1 MKKITSTSTLGRKKI
16 LALAIPLI
24 MAAQAQS
31 FEFYTGGIEG
41 SFDSEISMGSSWRVE
56 AQDEQFLTNGNEED
70 GNANFSEG
78 TAFSQVIKGSHDLQ
92 FSYKNFGGFVRG
104 KYWYDTALEDN
115 NVDYGH
121 TPTASIGTGPTDPL
135 SVNQA
140 GESRLDDSDFND
152 LSKFSGAEILDA
164 FVYGEFDV
172 LGMPL
177 DVRLG
182 KQVVSWGE
190 STFILG
196 GINAVNPVDVNGFTR
211 PGAEIKE
218 VLLPVNMAYA
228 NLGLS
233 ENLSFEAFYQLEYQ
247 ESVLPGCGT
256 YFSPN
261 DYVSDGCNVV
271 TIEVPDTPE
280 APGVSASLQ
289 RSDYD
294 KPADD
299 GQFGLSFRYVA
310 EELADTEFGLY
321 YMNIHSRTPTGNGL
335 KTPFDAVAIG
345 QQAGTDYIIA
355 NAVNPLSPTAD
366 EMAAAQAVG
375 EQTGMGVT
383 LTTSSYYVAYP
394 EDLQIMGLSFATS
407 LGSVA
412 FSGELSYHKDTPIQI
427 NAGQLITATL
437 FGSTQGMAEI
447 GMDSTILDAEVNAVA
462 PGGEILGYREFDVSQ
477 VQFTAIKFIDR
488 FLGADRF
495 TLIAEAGYTFIH
507 DFTEG
512 DNQIRFQRDGFFD
525 QPENNNQGFVTESS
539 WGYRTLIEG
548 EYSDVFAGI
557 NLKPS
562 IAFNHD
568 VEGYSPTNTSG
579 FGEGEQSVD
588 VSLDADYLSTYKASI
603 SYTQFMGGDYNAMKD
618 KDFASISVGMQF

>member
-1 MKKITSTSTLGRKKI
+1 MKKTTSTSTLGRKKI
-16 LALAIPLI
+16 LALAIPLV

-56 AQDEQFLTNGNEED
+56 AQDDQFLANGNEED

-78 TAFSQVIKGSHDLQ
+78 SAFSQVFKGSHDLQ
-92 FSYKNFGGFVRG
+92 LSYKNFGGFVRG
-104 KYWYDTALEDN
+104 KYWYDSALADN
-115 NVDYGH
+115 NVDRGH
-121 TPTASIGTGPTDPL
+121 TPTATIGTGVTDPL
-135 SVNQA
+135 SVNHA
-140 GESRLDDSDFND
+140 GGGRLDDSEFND

-196 GINAVNPVDVNGFTR
+196 GINAINPVDVNGFTR

-218 VLLPVNMAYA
+218 ILLPVNMAYA
-228 NLGLS
+228 NIGLTES
-233 ENLSFEAFYQLEYQ
+233 ISLEAFYQLEYQ

-261 DYVSDGCNVV
+261 DYISDGCNVV
-271 TIEVPDTPE
+271 TLEV
-280 APGVSASLQ
+280 PGVSASLQ
-289 RSDYD
+289 RSEDE

-299 GQFGLSFRYVA
+299 GQFGLSMRYVA

-321 YMNIHSRTPTGNGL
+321 YMNIHSRTPTGNGR
-335 KTPFDAVAIG
+335 KFDAQEVGA
-345 QQAGTDYIIA
+345 
-355 NAVNPLSPTAD
+355 L
-366 EMAAAQAVG
+366 MAAGVPQTAAVISS
-375 EQTGMGVT
+375 
-383 LTTSSYYVAYP
+383 TSYFVAYP
-394 EDLQIMGLSFATS
+394 EDLQIMGLSFATT

-437 FGSTQGMAEI
+437 FGSTQGLAAI
-447 GMDSTILDAEVNAVA
+447 GKDSTILDAEVSAIA
-462 PGGEILGYREFDVSQ
+462 PGGEIVGYREFDVSQ
-477 VQFTAIKFIDR
+477 AQFTAIKFIDR

-512 DNQIRFQRDGFFD
+512 NNQIRFQRDGFFD
-525 QPENNNQGFVTESS
+525 QPENSNQGFVTESA
-539 WGYRTLIEG
+539 WGYRTLIIG
-548 EYSDVFAGI
+548 EYSDVFSGV

-562 IAFNHD
+562 LAWNHD
-568 VEGYSPTNTSG
+568 VEGNSPTNTSG
-579 FGEGEQSVD
+579 FGEGKQSVD
-588 VSLDADYLSTYKASI
+588 ISLDADYLSTYKASI
-603 SYTQFMGGDYNAMKD
+603 SYTQFMGGDFNAKSD

>member
-16 LALAIPLI
+16 LALAIPLV

-56 AQDEQFLTNGNEED
+56 GQDDSLLTQGNFED

-78 TAFSQVIKGSHDLQ
+78 SAFSQVFKGSHDLQ
-92 FSYKNFGGFVRG
+92 FSYQNFGGFIRG
-104 KYWYDTALEDN
+104 KYWYDSALADN

-121 TPTASIGTGPTDPL
+121 SPTATIGTAGNPSDQL

-140 GESRLDDSDFND
+140 GESRLDDSNFND

-164 FVYGEFDV
+164 FVYGEFTV
-172 LGMPL
+172 LDMPL

-190 STFILG
+190 STFIMG
-196 GINAVNPVDVNGFTR
+196 GINAINPVDVNGFTR

-218 VLLPVNMAYA
+218 VLLPVNMAYT
-228 NLGLS
+228 NIGLS

-247 ESVLPGCGT
+247 ETVLPGCGT

-261 DYVSDGCNVV
+261 DYISDGCNVLDL
-271 TIEVPDTPE
+271 T
-280 APGVSASLQ
+280 AQNASLQ
-289 RSDYD
+289 RSEDD
-294 KPADD
+294 KPSSD
-299 GQFGLSFRYVA
+299 GQFGLSFRYVSEA
-310 EELADTEFGLY
+310 LADTEFGLY
-321 YMNIHSRTPTGNGL
+321 FMNIHSRTPTGNGL
-335 KTPFDAVAIG
+335 KTSMDDDEQLLAAQTGGGLYLNAIG
-345 QQAGTDYIIA
+345 VAPQDA
-355 NAVNPLSPTAD
+355 TA
-366 EMAAAQAVG
+366 EQLAEAQSQGINYATG
-375 EQTGMGVT
+375 EVVKS
-383 LTTSSYYVAYP
+383 SSYFVAYP
-394 EDLQIMGLSFATS
+394 EDIQIAGLSFATS

-412 FSGELSYHKDTPIQI
+412 FSGELSYQQDFPIQV
-427 NAGQLITATL
+427 NATQLVVGTL
-437 FGSTQGMAEI
+437 NGDTSSLVDLGMSSSVI
-447 GMDSTILDAEVNAVA
+447 DAELDMVGT
-462 PGGEILGYREFDVSQ
+462 GGVVQGHREFDVYQ
-477 VQFTAIKFIDR
+477 AQFTAIKFIDR

-495 TLIAEAGYTFIH
+495 TLIAEAGYTFID
-507 DFTEG
+507 DFKEG
-512 DNQIRFQRDGFFD
+512 ADEIKFGRSGIFD
-525 QPENNNQGFVTESS
+525 LPGNDAGFVTESA

-568 VEGYSPTNTSG
+568 VEGFSPANGSG

-588 VSLDADYLSTYKASI
+588 ISIDAEYLSTYKASI
-603 SYTQFMGGDYNAMKD
+603 SYTQFMGGDYNEISD
-618 KDFASISVGMQF
+618 RDFASISVGMQF

>member
-1 MKKITSTSTLGRKKI
+1 MKKHTSTSTLGRKKI
-16 LALAIPLI
+16 LALAIPLV

-56 AQDEQFLTNGNEED
+56 AQDDQFLANGNEED

-78 TAFSQVIKGSHDLQ
+78 SAFSQVFKGSHDLQ
-92 FSYKNFGGFVRG
+92 LSYKNFGGFVRG
-104 KYWYDTALEDN
+104 KYWYDSALADN
-115 NVDYGH
+115 NVDRGH
-121 TPTASIGTGPTDPL
+121 TPTATIGNDL
-135 SVNQA
+135 SVTHA
-140 GESRLDDSDFND
+140 GGGRLDDSEFND

-164 FVYGEFDV
+164 FVYGEFNV

-218 VLLPVNMAYA
+218 ILLPVNMAYA
-228 NLGLS
+228 NIGLS
-233 ENLSFEAFYQLEYQ
+233 ESVSLEAFYQLEYQ

-261 DYVSDGCNVV
+261 DYISDGCNVV
-271 TIEVPDTPE
+271 TLEV
-280 APGVSASLQ
+280 PGVSASLK
-289 RSDYD
+289 RSEDE
-294 KPADD
+294 KPSDD
-299 GQFGLSFRYVA
+299 GQFGLSMRYVA
-310 EELADTEFGLY
+310 EELGDTEFGLY
-321 YMNIHSRTPTGNGL
+321 YMNIHSRTPTGNGR
-335 KTPFDAVAIG
+335 KFDAQEV
-345 QQAGTDYIIA
+345 GT
-355 NAVNPLSPTAD
+355 L
-366 EMAAAQAVG
+366 MAAGVPQGAAVISS
-375 EQTGMGVT
+375 
-383 LTTSSYYVAYP
+383 TSYFVAYP
-394 EDLQIMGLSFATS
+394 EDLQIMGLSFATT

-437 FGSTQGMAEI
+437 FGSTQGLAPI
-447 GMDSTILDAEVNAVA
+447 GKDSTILDAEVNAIG
-462 PGGEILGYREFDVSQ
+462 PGGEVVGYREFDVSQ
-477 VQFTAIKFIDR
+477 AQFTAIKFIDR

-495 TLIAEAGYTFIH
+495 TLIGEVGYTFIH
-507 DFTEG
+507 DFAEG
-512 DNQIRFQRDGFFD
+512 DNQIRYQRDGFFD
-525 QPENNNQGFVTESS
+525 QPENSNEGFVTESA
-539 WGYRTLIEG
+539 WGYRTLIIG
-548 EYSDVFAGI
+548 EYSDVFSGI

-562 IAFNHD
+562 LAWNHD
-568 VEGYSPTNTSG
+568 VEGSSPTNTSG
-579 FGEGEQSVD
+579 FGEGKQSVD
-588 VSLDADYLSTYKASI
+588 ISLDADYLSTYKASI
-603 SYTQFMGGDYNAMKD
+603 SYTQFMGGDFNAKSD

>member
-1 MKKITSTSTLGRKKI
+1 MKKITSTSTLGRKKV

-56 AQDEQFLTNGNEED
+56 AQDEQLLANGNEED

-121 TPTASIGTGPTDPL
+121 TPTASIGNDL

-140 GESRLDDSDFND
+140 GESRLDDSNFND

-164 FVYGEFDV
+164 FVYGEFNA
-172 LGMPL
+172 LGMPV

-218 VLLPVNMAYA
+218 VLLPINMAYT
-228 NLGLS
+228 NIGLS

-271 TIEVPDTPE
+271 TLEQ
-280 APGVSASLQ
+280 PGVSASLQ

-294 KPADD
+294 KPDDD

-321 YMNIHSRTPTGNGL
+321 YMNIHSRTPTGNG
-335 KTPFDAVAIG
+335 KKFDAQKVGDLMALG
-345 QQAGTDYIIA
+345 VPQ
-355 NAVNPLSPTAD
+355 
-366 EMAAAQAVG
+366 AAAVISS
-375 EQTGMGVT
+375 
-383 LTTSSYYVAYP
+383 SSYYVAYP
-394 EDLQIMGLSFATS
+394 EDLQIAGLSFATS

-437 FGSTQGMAEI
+437 FGSTQGMAGI

-462 PGGEILGYREFDVSQ
+462 PGGDIIGYREFDVSQ
-477 VQFTAIKFIDR
+477 IQFTAIKFIDR

-495 TLIAEAGYTFIH
+495 TLIAEAGYTYIH

-525 QPENNNQGFVTESS
+525 QPENSNQGFVTESS

-562 IAFNHD
+562 LAFNHD
-568 VEGYSPTNTSG
+568 VEGYSPTNASG

-588 VSLDADYLSTYKASI
+588 ISLDADYLSTYKASI

>member
-16 LALAIPLI
+16 LALAIPLV

-56 AQDEQFLTNGNEED
+56 AQDEQFLVNGNEED

-294 KPADD
+294 KPTDD

-512 DNQIRFQRDGFFD
+512 NNQIRFQRDGFFD

-548 EYSDVFAGI
+548 EYSDVFSGI

-588 VSLDADYLSTYKASI
+588 ISLDADYLSTYKASI